1 MPVWTDNWIRS
12 SLMFSQSCPISNHI
26 RLWLMIG
33 SFFKRVTK
41 NLGNFS
47 AKKLLPNLFNQ
58 KSANPVT
65 VLEVSQTSF
74 AVKMFDLIR
83 HAATSKL
90 DLTPLRLVEERIGW
104 NWQNKNWQFLTQNGY
119 TTSQWSYLE
128 YVHEVGI
135 LHPSLLMGCGVL
147 ERHLVMA

>member
-1 MPVWTDNWIRS
+1 
-12 SLMFSQSCPISNHI
+12 MFSQSCPISNHI

-65 VLEVSQTSF
+65 LLEVSQASF

-90 DLTPLRLVEERIGW
+90 DLTPLRLFEERFG
-104 NWQNKNWQFLTQNGY
+104 
-119 TTSQWSYLE
+119 
-128 YVHEVGI
+128 
-135 LHPSLLMGCGVL
+135 
-147 ERHLVMA
+147 